1 MLTIE
6 QMNNHT
12 RETLVGHLG
21 IQFTVSED
29 GYVEA
34 TMPVDERTIQSYGY
48 LHGGATIALAETVA
62 GVGTFSIALPEKSC
76 VGMQISASHISSA
89 RTGETVV
96 AKGQIVH
103 RGKSTHVWDVN
114 IYAEDDGRLIST
126 IRVTNA
132 IIKNRNPDVFAS

>member
-6 QMNNHT
+6 QMNTHT
-12 RETLVGHLG
+12 RDTLVGNLG
-21 IQFTVSED
+21 IEFIVSDD

-62 GVGTFSIALPEKSC
+62 GVGTFSLVLPEQSC
-76 VGMQISASHISSA
+76 VGMQISASHLSSA
-89 RTGETVV
+89 KTGEMVI
-96 AKGQIVH
+96 AKGTIIH
-103 RGKSTHVWDVN
+103 RGRSTHVWDVN
-114 IYAEDDGRLIST
+114 VYSMTDDRLIST

-132 IIKNRNPDVFAS
+132 VIKNRNPAVFSS

>member
-12 RETLVGHLG
+12 RETLVGNLG
-21 IQFTVSED
+21 ILFTVSED

-34 TMPVDERTIQSYGY
+34 TMPVDARTIQSYGY

-114 IYAEDDGRLIST
+114 IYAVDDDRLIST

-132 IIKNRNPDVFAS
+132 IVKNRNPDVFST

>member
-6 QMNNHT
+6 QMNTHT
-12 RETLVGHLG
+12 RDTLVGNLG
-21 IQFTVSED
+21 IEFIVSDD

-62 GVGTFSIALPEKSC
+62 GVGTFSLVLPEQSC
-76 VGMQISASHISSA
+76 VGMQISASHLSSA
-89 RTGETVV
+89 KTGE
-96 AKGQIVH
+96 
-103 RGKSTHVWDVN
+103 STHVWDVN
-114 IYAEDDGRLIST
+114 VYSMTDDRLIST

-132 IIKNRNPDVFAS
+132 VIKNRNPAVFSS